1 LAKNATTLE
10 ERIES
15 RSAKVCIVGLGYV
28 GLPLAVASA
37 EAGFSV
43 LGVDVDQ
50 SKVEQVNRGVCYV
63 EDPYVKERLLSL
75 VNAGKI
81 KATTKHDEALPS
93 ADVVIVCV
101 PTPIDK
107 LENPD
112 LSFLKTTA
120 KTIAGHLTDY
130 KLIIVEST
138 SFPGTTEEIIK
149 PILERIG
156 KTAGDDF
163 ALVYSPERIDYG
175 NSAYGMTKIP
185 KIVGGLNDVSTRQG
199 TSFYSAILQARVVSV
214 SGPSVAEATKMLEN
228 VFRYVN
234 IALVNELAVL
244 HEVLG
249 VDFIEAVEAAATKP
263 FGFMPHYPGPG
274 VGGHCIPKDPF
285 YLVYKAKKAG
295 FTLRLVQASKAVNRE
310 MPAHVVERLS
320 RSLKEKKKSPRKSK
334 VVLWGLAYKGE
345 VKDTRRSPSLDLLK
359 LFKRAGFSIKVYD
372 PYVPKIAVEGLSY
385 ESAESMLDS
394 LDGADALVIATN
406 HKVFAKPELSE
417 LKSRMNADP
426 ILFDTRN
433 LRSRKEAEEAGF
445 TYLATGR
452 PSQRRDNLDTRA
464 MPRTIATI
472 NNRMQS
478 VAVARQHRS

>member
-1 LAKNATTLE
+1 LSEHATALAD
-10 ERIES
+10 RIES
-15 RSAKVCIVGLGYV
+15 RSATICIVGLGYV

-43 LGVDVDQ
+43 LGVDVDK
-50 SKVEQVNRGVCYV
+50 SKVDLVNRGVCYV
-63 EDPYVKERLLSL
+63 EDPYVKERLPSL
-75 VNAGKI
+75 VGTGKI
-81 KATTKHDEALPS
+81 KATSKHSEALPG
-93 ADVVIVCV
+93 ADIVIVCV
-101 PTPIDK
+101 PTPLDK

-112 LSFLKTTA
+112 LSFLRSTS
-120 KTIAGHLTDY
+120 KTIADHLKGY

-138 SFPGTTEEIIK
+138 SFPGTTEGIIR
-149 PILERIG
+149 PILERSG
-156 KTAGDDF
+156 RRAGEDF

-175 NSAYGMTKIP
+175 NPQFGMTRIP
-185 KIVGGLNDVSTRQG
+185 KVVGGLNAESTRLG
-199 TSFYSAILQARVVSV
+199 ASFYGAILRARVVSV

-244 HEVLG
+244 HEELG
-249 VDFIEAVEAAATKP
+249 VDFIEAVDAASTKP

-310 MPAHVVERLS
+310 MRAHVVERLS
-320 RSLKEKKKSPRKSK
+320 KSLREKKKSPRKSR

-345 VKDTRRSPSLDLLK
+345 VKDTRRSPSLYLLK
-359 LFKRAGFSIKVYD
+359 LFKRAGFSIQVYD
-372 PYVPKIAVEGLSY
+372 PYVPKIAVGGLSY
-385 ESAESMLDS
+385 ESASSMLDS

-433 LRSRKEAEEAGF
+433 LRSRKEAEELGF

-452 PSQRRDNLDTRA
+452 P
-464 MPRTIATI
+464 
-472 NNRMQS
+472 
-478 VAVARQHRS
+478 